1 MISAGRT
8 SAAIRQGKW
17 KLIEFF
23 EDRRVELYNVAED
36 SEEQLEQS
44 EAQPEITAKL
54 LKNLKDWYV
63 EIDATFPT
71 PNKNYK
77 QPASA
82 IGGE

>member
-8 SAAIRQGKW
+8 SAAIRQSKW

-36 SEEQLEQS
+36 SEEQLELS

-54 LKNLKDWYV
+54 LKKLNDWYV

-71 PNKNYK
+71 PDWVV
-77 QPASA
+77 
-82 IGGE
+82 G

>member
-1 MISAGRT
+1 MISAGLT
-8 SAAIRQGKW
+8 SAAIPQGKW
-17 KLIEFF
+17 KLSEFF
-23 EDRRVELYNVAED
+23 EDRRVELYNVADD
-36 SEEQLEQS
+36 SEEQLEKS
-44 EAQPEITAKL
+44 KAQPEITAKL
-54 LKNLKDWYV
+54 LKKLNDWHA